1 MARNTKAEEAK
12 PQVVEVD
19 GITVNLTLD
28 PTDDYEV
35 TELMTVRMD
44 ESLPARERSAATV
57 LMYRLILG
65 DEYQRVKDE
74 LRAKNGGKLTNTQM
88 ISFVNDLIAK
98 VAELKNSKG

>member
-1 MARNTKAEEAK
+1 MARSTKTEEAK
-12 PQVVEVD
+12 TQVVEVD
-19 GITVNLTLD
+19 GITVSLTLD

-35 TELMTVRMD
+35 TELMTVKMD
-44 ESLPARERSAATV
+44 ESLSARERSAATV

-74 LRAKNGGKLTNTQM
+74 LRAKHDGKLTNTQM

-98 VAELKNSKG
+98 VAELKNSKD